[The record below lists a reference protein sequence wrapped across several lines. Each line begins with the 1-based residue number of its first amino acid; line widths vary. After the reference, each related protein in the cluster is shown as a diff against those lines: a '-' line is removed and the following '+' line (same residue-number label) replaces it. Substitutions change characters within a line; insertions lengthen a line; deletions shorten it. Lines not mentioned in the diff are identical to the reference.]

1 MLSALRNVADTL
13 RALQTDAEAL
23 ARQLDA
29 ENSAAGSLDLARQ
42 RYEFGAISYITLLDA
57 QRTEAQTHINLIQA
71 QTARYADTAAL
82 LQALGGGW
90 WNRPDTT
97 PKGA

>member
-1 MLSALRNVADTL
+1 VLTALRNVADTL
-13 RALQTDAEAL
+13 RALQSDAETL

-29 ENSAAGSLDLARQ
+29 ENAAAGSLEIAKQ
-42 RYEFGAISYITLLDA
+42 RYQAGAIAYVTLLDA
-57 QRTEAQTHINLIQA
+57 ERTEAQTHISLIQA
-71 QTARYADTAAL
+71 QAARFADTAAL

-90 WNRPDTT
+90 WNRPDMT